1 MWRGAAIIAAC
12 LFLQAVSADDCDY
25 PQDCHEIKE
34 DMNTGTPRCSGVYTI
49 YPLDNRNPISV
60 YCDMTTDGG
69 GWLVFQ
75 RREDGSEIFYRTW
88 EDYLNGFGK
97 LSKEFWLGN
106 ENIHRL
112 THQRPYEMRVDLEDW
127 NGKKAYAV
135 YNYFSIGS
143 VTDYYKLFVMGYSGD
158 AGDSFSGHNGYFFSA
173 KNLDKDTWANSCAEK
188 FGGGWWYSKCHGSN
202 LNGYYLSGNHTSYA
216 NGVDWRAFRGYH
228 HSMRK
233 VEMKIRP
240 MKKLLK
246 K

>member
-12 LFLQAVSADDCDY
+12 LFLQAVSAHY
-25 PQDCHEIKE
+25 PPDCHEIKE
-34 DMNTGTPRCSGVYTI
+34 AMDKDAPRCSGVYTI
-49 YPLDNRNPISV
+49 QPTDNRNPISV

-75 RREDGSEIFYRTW
+75 RREDGSENFYRTW
-88 EDYLNGFGK
+88 ENYLNGFGN

-112 THQRPYEMRVDLEDW
+112 TYQRPSEMRVDLEDW
-127 NGKKAYAV
+127 EGKKAYAV
-135 YNYFSIGS
+135 YKYFSIGS

-158 AGDSFSGHNGYFFSA
+158 AGDSFSGHNGFMFSA
-173 KNLDKDTWANSCAEK
+173 KNLDKDIWDYSCSNK

-202 LNGYYLSGNHTSYA
+202 LNGHYLSGNHTSYA
-216 NGVDWRAFRGYH
+216 NGVNWRAFRGYH

-240 MKKLLK
+240 MKNLLK
-246 K
+246 E